1 MSGAM
6 GHTLQIALPQFQAFM
21 IILLRVGG
29 ILAAWPILGTAI
41 IPLQIKTG
49 LVLML
54 ALVLFPIIHL
64 PPLPADPFK
73 MGAGMASEFLVGM
86 VLGMAVRFVFAG
98 VELAGELI
106 GSQMGLSIIQLFDP
120 LMAHQT
126 PVISQFQTVL
136 ASLIFLALN
145 IHLVVVRVI
154 AESFQLIPPFSAHLS
169 MALLDE
175 VLRLSQGL
183 FVLAVKLSAPVLAVV
198 LLVNLGLA
206 IMGRSVSQLNVFV
219 TSFPLTIAAGLFVMG
234 AALPYGGDLLEL
246 EYGRLYDTVSDLMRL
261 LGHG

>member
-1 MSGAM
+1 
-6 GHTLQIALPQFQAFM
+6 M

-54 ALVLFPIIHL
+54 TIVLFPIIHL
-64 PPLPADPFK
+64 RSLPADPFSRWVR
-73 MGAGMASEFLVGM
+73 AWASKSLVGM
-86 VLGMAVRFVFAG
+86 VFGMAVRFVFAG

-154 AESFQLIPPFSAHLS
+154 AESFQLIPPFGAHS
-169 MALLDE
+169 
-175 VLRLSQGL
+175 RW
-183 FVLAVKLSAPVLAVV
+183 
-198 LLVNLGLA
+198 
-206 IMGRSVSQLNVFV
+206 RS
-219 TSFPLTIAAGLFVMG
+219 
-234 AALPYGGDLLEL
+234 
-246 EYGRLYDTVSDLMRL
+246 
-261 LGHG
+261 

>member
-1 MSGAM
+1 M
-6 GHTLQIALPQFQAFM
+6 GHTLQIALPQFQVFM
-21 IILLRVGG
+21 VILIRVGG
-29 ILAAWPILGTAI
+29 MLAAWPILGSQI

-54 ALVLFPIIHL
+54 SIVLFPIVHV
-64 PPLPADPFK
+64 PVLPADPLK
-73 MGAGMASEFLVGM
+73 LGAGMTGEFLIGLVIG
-86 VLGMAVRFVFAG
+86 LAVRFLFAG

-106 GSQMGLSIIQLFDP
+106 GSQMGLSVIQLFDP
-120 LMAHQT
+120 MTQHQV

-145 IHLVVVRVI
+145 VQATVVRVV
-154 AESFQLIPPFSAHLS
+154 AESFELIPPFGAHLS
-169 MALLDE
+169 TALLGE

-183 FVLAVKLSAPVLAVV
+183 FVIAVKLAAPILAVV

-206 IMGRSVSQLNVFV
+206 IMGRSVPQLNVFV
-219 TSFPLTIAAGLFVMG
+219 TSFPITIAAGLFVMG
-234 AALPYGGDLLEL
+234 PALPYGAGLLEF
-246 EYGRLYDTVSDLMRL
+246 EYGRLYETVSDLMRL

>member
-1 MSGAM
+1 
-6 GHTLQIALPQFQAFM
+6 
-21 IILLRVGG
+21 
-29 ILAAWPILGTAI
+29 
-41 IPLQIKTG
+41 
-49 LVLML
+49 
-54 ALVLFPIIHL
+54 
-64 PPLPADPFK
+64 
-73 MGAGMASEFLVGM
+73 
-86 VLGMAVRFVFAG
+86 
-98 VELAGELI
+98 
-106 GSQMGLSIIQLFDP
+106 
-120 LMAHQT
+120 
-126 PVISQFQTVL
+126 
-136 ASLIFLALN
+136 
-145 IHLVVVRVI
+145 VVRVI
-154 AESFQLIPPFSAHLS
+154 AESFQLIPPFGAHLS

-183 FVLAVKLSAPVLAVV
+183 FVLAVKLSAPVLGVV